1 MAKDPRTSRER
12 FPLHYAA
19 LDGSLDEV
27 RRLAQDPAAVSARDP
42 DGFTP
47 LHFAAM
53 QTRGDVIAVLVA
65 AGAEVD
71 ATDKWGDTPLWR
83 AVFNSRGHGEAVL
96 ALLTAG
102 ADRDRQNSHGI
113 SPLAL
118 ANTIA
123 NFDVR
128 QFFEPDH

>member
-1 MAKDPRTSRER
+1 MRRL
-12 FPLHYAA
+12 PLHYAA
-19 LDGSLDEV
+19 MEGPIEEV
-27 RRLAQDPAAVSARDP
+27 RRLAQDPAAVSARDA

-53 QTRGDVIAVLVA
+53 ETRGDVIDVLVA

-83 AVFNSRGHGEAVL
+83 AVFNSRGRGEAVL
-96 ALLTAG
+96 ALLAAG
-102 ADRDRQNSHGI
+102 ADRDRQNLHGV

-118 ANTIA
+118 ANRIA
-123 NFDVR
+123 NYDVR
-128 QFFEPDH
+128 QFFESDH